1 MLLYNILLTFLLSS
15 FDPSPP
21 EAPAVLNLKYI
32 LLHNGKQ
39 IGEVKAR
46 RVTQDNQVVFET
58 STKMTI
64 KVILNQDINYNT
76 YAMFQ
81 NGIMVSS
88 KSKSYFNDKLY
99 HTCTTQWKGK
109 SYEIVKDNNKSSLG
123 RQITYCGGMLYF
135 QEPAGVSLA
144 YSELA
149 GVDNKIGKIGE
160 HVYTL
165 TDAKSKKVNKYWYK
179 GGILDR
185 AYINHTV
192 LDVEVQRVN

>member
-1 MLLYNILLTFLLSS
+1 MLIYNILLTFLLSS

-21 EAPAVLNLKYI
+21 EAPAVLSLRYI

-39 IGEVKAR
+39 IGEVKAK
-46 RVTQDNQVVFET
+46 RVTHDNQVTYET
-58 STKMTI
+58 ETKMTI

-76 YAMFQ
+76 YALFQ
-81 NGIMVSS
+81 NGIMVSARS
-88 KSKSYFNDKLY
+88 KSFFNDKLH
-99 HTCTTQWKGK
+99 HTCNTQWKGK
-109 SYEIVKDNNKSSLG
+109 YYEIITDNDKSTLS
-123 RQITYCGGMLYF
+123 RQIAYCGAMLYF
-135 QEPAGVSLA
+135 KEPAGVSLA

-149 GVDNKIGKIGE
+149 GVDNKIARIGD
-160 HVYTL
+160 HIYTL
-165 TDAKSKKVNKYWYK
+165 TDAKSRKKNKYWYK